1 MKKRGFA
8 WFATVLLLLI
18 TTGKGMAQLRFA
30 YYDAD
35 RLYDTSESLFYNDKD
50 YTPEGRY
57 QWNSIRYNHKIEQTA
72 ARIDS
77 LRADVVAL
85 YGVENEQVV
94 RDIAMHLKG
103 DYTYLHRTLNTFDGM
118 DFALLYFADRCEPL
132 RAEAERSMLTIEALM
147 GRDTVMIILGA
158 DPRFVRLKIKEVQ
171 ATYPTRRLI
180 VAGKIGSINPTAYG
194 LTDRMAE
201 PARRGH
207 GTCVRNGQ
215 WQMRDRIYTSPA
227 CGTKEGAVVIQH
239 AWLDRTDGAPCPTY
253 EATRYRGGA
262 GRYLPLWC
270 EIE

>member
-1 MKKRGFA
+1 MWRP
-8 WFATVLLLLI
+8 LLSLLLI
-18 TTGKGMAQLRFA
+18 TITQPLVAQLRFA

-35 RLYDTSESLFYNDKD
+35 RLYDTSESPFYNDTD

-57 QWNSIRYNHKIEQTA
+57 QWDSIRYNRKIELTA

-147 GRDTVMIILGA
+147 GRDTAMIILGA
-158 DPRFVRLKIKEVQ
+158 DPRFVRLKIKEVR
-171 ATYPTRRLI
+171 AGSSRSRNMCAHRTGAGARRHLHLGC
-180 VAGKIGSINPTAYG
+180 VWHKRGGCGDSA
-194 LTDRMAE
+194 RMA
-201 PARRGH
+201 RR
-207 GTCVRNGQ
+207 
-215 WQMRDRIYTSPA
+215 
-227 CGTKEGAVVIQH
+227 
-239 AWLDRTDGAPCPTY
+239 
-253 EATRYRGGA
+253 
-262 GRYLPLWC
+262 
-270 EIE
+270 

>member
-1 MKKRGFA
+1 MKQRGFA
-8 WFATVLLLLI
+8 WLATVLLLLI
-18 TTGKGMAQLRFA
+18 ATSKGMAQLRFA

-35 RLYDTSESLFYNDKD
+35 RLYDTSESLFYDD
-50 YTPEGRY
+50 TAYTPEGRY
-57 QWNSIRYNHKIEQTA
+57 QWDSIRYNRKIEQTA

-94 RDIAMHLKG
+94 RDISTHLKG
-103 DYTYLHRTLNTFDGM
+103 DYTYLHRTLNSLDGM

-132 RAEAERSMLTIEALM
+132 RDETERSMLTIEALM
-147 GRDTVMIILGA
+147 GRDTVMIILSV

-171 ATYPTRRLI
+171 ANHPTRRLI
-180 VAGKIGSINPTAYG
+180 VAGKIASINPTTYG
-194 LTDRMAE
+194 LTDRLAE

-227 CGTKEGAVVIQH
+227 CGTKEGAVVIQPS
-239 AWLDRTDGAPCPTY
+239 WLDTDSGAPQPTY

>member
-1 MKKRGFA
+1 MWR
-8 WFATVLLLLI
+8 TLLSLLLI
-18 TTGKGMAQLRFA
+18 TITQPLVAQLRFA
-30 YYDAD
+30 YYDVD
-35 RLYDTSESLFYNDKD
+35 RLYDTEPSLFYDDSD

-57 QWNSIRYNHKIEQTA
+57 QWDSIRYNHKIELTA

-147 GRDTVMIILGA
+147 GRDTVLIILGA
-158 DPRFVRLKIKEVQ
+158 DPRFVRLKIKDVQ
-171 ATYPTRRLI
+171 AAYPTRRLI
-180 VAGKIGSINPTAYG
+180 VAGKIASISPTAYG
-194 LTDRMAE
+194 LVDRMAE

-215 WQMRDRIYTSPA
+215 WQMRDRIFTSAA
-227 CGTKEGAVVIQH
+227 CGTGEGAVVIRRQ
-239 AWLDRTDGAPCPTY
+239 WLDAERGVPLPTY

-262 GRYLPLWC
+262 GRHLPLWC

>member
-1 MKKRGFA
+1 MKQRGFA
-8 WFATVLLLLI
+8 WLATALLLLI
-18 TTGKGMAQLRFA
+18 ATGKGMAQLRFA

-35 RLYDTSESLFYNDKD
+35 HLYDTSESPFYDDSN

-57 QWNSIRYNHKIEQTA
+57 QWDSIRYNRKIELTA

-132 RAEAERSMLTIEALM
+132 RAEAERSMLSIEALM
-147 GRDTVMIILGA
+147 GRDSVMIILGA

-171 ATYPTRRLI
+171 ATYPTRQLI

-194 LTDRMAE
+194 LVDRMAE

-215 WQMRDRIYTSPA
+215 WQMRDRIFTSAA
-227 CGTKEGAVVIQH
+227 CGTGEGAVVIRRQ
-239 AWLDRTDGAPCPTY
+239 WLDAERGVPLPTY

-262 GRYLPLWC
+262 GRHLPLWC